1 MEGRSRRG
9 PIPADIRFGH
19 IMRERRMMLGMSQTE
34 LGAAL
39 GVTFQ
44 QIQKYERGV
53 NRVSAGTLQKLA
65 ATLTVPITYFF
76 DGPPAENDQPTIVE
90 GQDLERPDEFLR
102 LQEISTLL
110 IQEGNLEA
118 LHRRVLDAAINLMS
132 ADMGSMQRFHLEQ
145 RELRLLA
152 WKGFHPYSAAFWE
165 RVHLE
170 SATSCGAALSAGH
183 RVMVSDVEASDF
195 MAGTVDLHAYRQSGI
210 RAVQSTPLVSRSGR
224 LLGVIS
230 THWREPHQPTERAFR
245 LFDVLARQAADLI
258 ERTQVEAAL
267 RESEQRFRWFASI
280 VESSEDA
287 IVSKDIA
294 GIITTWNK
302 GAERLFGYTSEEV
315 VGKPVSILIPSDRH
329 TEERAILERIGR
341 GDRIENYETVRRR
354 KDGSLVDVSLTI
366 SPVRNADG
374 TIVGASKIARDITR
388 RRRAERRE
396 KMLMADLDHRVR
408 NALARVVMLATSS
421 HRDSS
426 SIDEFARSLD
436 GRIHSMAAA
445 LTLLSQRG
453 ELGVGL
459 GALVHDQL
467 APYAAEANITIRGT
481 ELMLTPVAI
490 QAVGMV
496 LHELVTNA
504 AKYGALSV
512 PTGQV
517 SVSWEHRQNGSAAAT
532 LILVWRE
539 SGGPRIAAE
548 VKPGYG
554 TRLIRELVPYELGGT
569 VDLVF
574 APEGVSCRI
583 EFPLRMSE
591 TAITE
596 YMSSPNLPN
605 SLPLP

>member
-1 MEGRSRRG
+1 MEGRGKRG

-19 IMRERRMMLGMSQTE
+19 RMRERRMMLGLSQTE

-44 QIQKYERGV
+44 QIQKYERGI
-53 NRVSAGTLQKLA
+53 NRVSAGTLQMLA
-65 ATLTVPITYFF
+65 ATLRVPIPYFF
-76 DGPPAENDQPTIVE
+76 DGPLAESDQPAIAE
-90 GQDLERPDEFLR
+90 GQDVEREDESLR

-110 IQEGNLEA
+110 IQEGDLEA
-118 LHRRVLDAAINLMS
+118 LHKRVLDAAINLMS
-132 ADMGSMQRFHLEQ
+132 ADMGCMQRFHPEQ
-145 RELRLLA
+145 DELRLLA

-170 SATSCGAALSAGH
+170 SASACGAALSIGH
-183 RVMVSDVEASDF
+183 RIMVPDVEASDF
-195 MAGTVDLHAYRQSGI
+195 MAGTIDLHAYRQSGI

-224 LLGVIS
+224 LLGIIS
-230 THWREPHQPTERAFR
+230 THWRKPHRPTERAFR
-245 LFDVLARQAADLI
+245 LLDVLARQAADLI

-294 GIITTWNK
+294 GIVTTWNS
-302 GAERLFGYTSEEV
+302 GAERLFGYTSDEM
-315 VGKPVSILIPSDRH
+315 VGKPVTFLIPADRH
-329 TEERAILERIGR
+329 VEERAILERIRR
-341 GDRIENYETVRRR
+341 GERIENYETVRRR

-366 SPVRNADG
+366 SPVRNAEG
-374 TIVGASKIARDITR
+374 NIVGASKIARDITR
-388 RRRAERRE
+388 RKRAERRE

-408 NALARVVMLATSS
+408 NSLARVAMLAASS
-421 HRDSS
+421 RRDSS
-426 SIDEFARSLD
+426 SVDEFAKSLD

-445 LTLLSQRG
+445 LALLSERG
-453 ELGVGL
+453 EHGVGL
-459 GALVHDQL
+459 GALVHNQL
-467 APYAAEANITIRGT
+467 APHAAEANITIRGT

-490 QAVGMV
+490 QAMGMV

-504 AKYGALSV
+504 AKYGALSA

-517 SVSWEHRQNGSAAAT
+517 SVSWERRQNGGAVAH
-532 LILVWRE
+532 LILLWRE
-539 SGGPRIAAE
+539 SGGPRIAHE

-583 EFPLRMSE
+583 EFPLPGSE
-591 TAITE
+591 TVITE
-596 YMSSPNLPN
+596 YMTSP
-605 SLPLP
+605 SAAVQKFA